1 MPTIQEIASVM
12 QEMEKAMLDHI
23 NLSKD
28 EEKIKLEKAKAHKRL
43 SLARDEVRALT
54 QSLL

>member
-1 MPTIQEIASVM
+1 MPTLKDIESVM
-12 QEMEKAMLDHI
+12 KEMELAILEHI

-43 SLARDEVRALT
+43 SLARDEMRALT

>member
-1 MPTIQEIASVM
+1 MPTIQEITSSM
-12 QEMEKAMLDHI
+12 QELERAMLDHI